1 METMVFNMKNFP
13 TELHR
18 QAKIAAVK
26 EGKALKDWMIEAV
39 KEKLERSKET
49 Q

>member
-13 TELHR
+13 ADLHR

-26 EGKALKDWMIEAV
+26 EGKALKDWIIEAV
-39 KEKLERSKET
+39 KEKLERDSQK
-49 Q
+49 